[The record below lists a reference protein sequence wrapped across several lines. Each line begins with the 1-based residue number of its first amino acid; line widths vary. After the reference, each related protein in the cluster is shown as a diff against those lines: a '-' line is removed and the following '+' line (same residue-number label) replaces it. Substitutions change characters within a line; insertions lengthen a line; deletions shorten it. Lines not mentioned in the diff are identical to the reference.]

1 MSDSTTPLLQ
11 HNYTFVLSKLE
22 DTTLNLQSISLP
34 TVSLSQKFMP
44 TRSLDITL
52 PGDKLA
58 FDSLPMEFIVDE
70 NMNNYTEIMDWM
82 WEGSNPKTG
91 NKYKK
96 VSEYATDGVLT
107 IYGARGNIVKRFRF
121 QDCYPI
127 SLGGVSFINTS
138 GESVPVTA
146 SLVLSFSLFFEDGL
160 Y

>member
-70 NMNNYTEIMDWM
+70 NMNNYTEI
-82 WEGSNPKTG
+82 T
-91 NKYKK
+91 
-96 VSEYATDGVLT
+96 L
-107 IYGARGNIVKRFRF
+107 
-121 QDCYPI
+121 
-127 SLGGVSFINTS
+127 L
-138 GESVPVTA
+138 
-146 SLVLSFSLFFEDGL
+146 
-160 Y
+160 